1 MHPLRKIIWITGM
14 MIPLLIFGRWVK
26 NEVSEQTMAYVFFG
40 FLVVVSLSII
50 YLLARTVVRRIKKGA

>member
-14 MIPLLIFGRWVK
+14 MIPLLILGRWVK